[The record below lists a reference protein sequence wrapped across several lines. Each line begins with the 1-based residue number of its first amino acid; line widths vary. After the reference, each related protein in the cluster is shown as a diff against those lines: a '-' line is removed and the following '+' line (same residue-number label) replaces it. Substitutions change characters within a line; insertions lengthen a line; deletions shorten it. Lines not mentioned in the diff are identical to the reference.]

1 MSGMAETEC
10 RSVCCQGDGP
20 HLTPCYGVGLI
31 STADWFESSL
41 CPWGCSG
48 GSWVNAPGWLWS
60 SRNFLSG
67 LWEMESEL
75 AEEKVDTASE
85 DFPSQNNT
93 YLGQ

>member
-41 CPWGCSG
+41 CPWVLGSMHMVGFGLPETSSVDSG
-48 GSWVNAPGWLWS
+48 KWN
-60 SRNFLSG
+60 LS
-67 LWEMESEL
+67 LQKKS
-75 AEEKVDTASE
+75 VDTASE